1 MARISLAFM
10 ELAIAI
16 AANLMLGVLL
26 LGLFLWRGTVDG
38 VRLAGPAEARDLF
51 RVHFPDAVV
60 DTATLG
66 SDARAA
72 LLALRHDPAIGLIQR
87 HGRRW
92 NVRALQAED
101 LRSAAVVRGDTLR
114 VQLADFAWPRVD
126 VRLED
131 ADVRARWQARFADLA
146 VLRDTRRLV
155 TPHA

>member
-1 MARISLAFM
+1 M

-16 AANLMLGVLL
+16 AANAVLGAVL
-26 LGLFLWRGTVDG
+26 LGLFLWRGTADT
-38 VRLAGPAEARDLF
+38 VRLAGPAEARRLF
-51 RVHFPDAVV
+51 HAHFPDAVV

-72 LLALRHDPAIGLIQR
+72 LIALRHDPAIGLIQR

-101 LRSAAVVRGDTLR
+101 LRSVTLESGATLR
-114 VQLADFAWPRVD
+114 LHLADFAWPRVD

-131 ADVRARWQARFADLA
+131 AAALAQWQARLAGLA
-146 VLRDTRRLV
+146 VLRETRRRLV